1 MLQCNIEFEKFG
13 FKNIELYLPVTYH
26 TYKIAETTVEIP
38 MITNNSLPENTLV
51 LMLTSN
57 LEELST

>member
-13 FKNIELYLPVTYH
+13 FKNIELYLPATYQ
-26 TYKIAETTVEIP
+26 TYKIAETAVEIP
-38 MITNNSLPENTLV
+38 MITTNSLPENTLV
-51 LMLTSN
+51 LRLTSN